1 MSKLLW
7 KSLLI
12 SPVVFGAALV
22 SSNGEVRATE
32 STNPKPAETLAITEV
47 TEPQVTENQLS
58 QSPEAPALAVEAQ
71 VTENQ
76 LSELPEA
83 LAPATELAQVTP
95 AAPSNDT
102 EILEQLDQ
110 YNSEGESQSQ
120 LTSITELSDVSPGDW
135 AYDALREL
143 VEDYK
148 CIVGYPDR
156 TFRGNRPT
164 SRYEFAA
171 GLRACLDRIQE
182 LIAAGGVVT
191 EEDLETLRTLIQQ
204 FDAELAV
211 LGTRVDNLDAR
222 VAFLEDHQ
230 FSTTTKLQGEVI
242 FALTDTFPDDEETF
256 SLQDVFGIN
265 PAVATAFLGADADG
279 NVTIDND
286 TETIFGDRV
295 RLIFNTSFTG
305 NDSLITRLAAGNLG
319 AFTPNSPTVGG
330 LDANGNLVTGAAAT
344 GEATQTFN
352 LGDTGNDVIVDWLAY
367 YFNWE
372 ASSLYV
378 AAFGGIHSDYVANT
392 FNPFFEDFDG
402 GNGALSTFASE
413 NPIYRIGGGAGGAI
427 TLGVG
432 PLESI
437 LGPNAALTLGYLAG
451 PDAANPTEG
460 NGIADGEYSALGQLS
475 FNLGDRIGIGLTYNH
490 AYHRARSPIFDLGG
504 GRGDGFNAG
513 VVGSFAANQPGLLGL
528 AVGANATPTVT
539 NSYGGAI
546 AIRLSENI
554 SISGFGTYTDAILIE
569 QGEAEI
575 WTYGAGLAFANAGKE
590 GNVLGIFGGAQP
602 YAGSIDVFNSTAA
615 FRVDDIPYHI
625 EAFYKYQV
633 SDNISV
639 TPGVIWLLNPNQT
652 SPDAFIGTLRTTF
665 TF

>member
-12 SPVVFGAALV
+12 SPLVLGATLV
-22 SSNGEVRATE
+22 LSGGEARAADSASSTA
-32 STNPKPAETLAITEV
+32 SETLAATE
-47 TEPQVTENQLS
+47 T
-58 QSPEAPALAVEAQ
+58 VEAQ
-71 VTENQ
+71 VTESK
-76 LSELPEA
+76 LSQSPEIP
-83 LAPATELAQVTP
+83 APATELAQVTP
-95 AAPSNDT
+95 AAPSNET
-102 EILEQLDQ
+102 EILNQLDQ
-110 YNSEGESQSQ
+110 YSSEGNSQSQ
-120 LTSITELSDVSPGDW
+120 LTSISELRDVSPGDW

-148 CIVGYPDR
+148 CLVGYPDR

-191 EEDLETLRTLIQQ
+191 EEDLEKLRTLIQQ

-242 FALTDTFPDDEETF
+242 FALTDSFPDDEETF
-256 SLQDVFGIN
+256 NVQDVFAVD
-265 PAVATAFLGADADG
+265 PALATALLGADAAG
-279 NVTIDND
+279 NVTVDND

-295 RLIFNTSFTG
+295 RLVLNTSFTG

-319 AFTPNSPTVGG
+319 AFDINNPGG
-330 LDANGNLVTGAAAT
+330 ALPT
-344 GEATQTFN
+344 GETFQTFN
-352 LGDTGNDVIVDWLAY
+352 LGDTGNNDVVVDWLAY
-367 YFNWE
+367 YTNWG
-372 ASSLYV
+372 ASSLYI

-392 FNPFFEDFDG
+392 FNPYFEDFDG

-451 PDAANPTEG
+451 PDAANPTDG

-504 GRGDGFNAG
+504 GRADAGFASG
-513 VVGSFAANQPGLLGL
+513 VVGSFAANQPGVLSQALGL
-528 AVGANATPTVT
+528 GNATPTVT
-539 NSYGGAI
+539 NSYGGQI
-546 AIRLSENI
+546 ALRLSDNV
-554 SISGFGTYTDAILIE
+554 SISGFGTFTDAILIE
-569 QGEAEI
+569 QGQAEI
-575 WTYGAGLAFANAGKE
+575 WTYGGGIAFANLGKE

-602 YAGSIDVFNSTAA
+602 YAGSIDVFNGAGA
-615 FRVDDIPYHI
+615 FRVNDVPYHV

-633 SDNISV
+633 TDNISV

-652 SPDAFIGTLRTTF
+652 DSADSIIGTLRTTF

>member
-12 SPVVFGAALV
+12 SPVVLGAALV
-22 SSNGEVRATE
+22 SSGGEVRATE
-32 STNPKPAETLAITEV
+32 STNPNPAETLAITEV
-47 TEPQVTENQLS
+47 TEAQVTENQLS
-58 QSPEAPALAVEAQ
+58 ESPEAPALAVEVQ
-71 VTENQ
+71 VNENQ
-76 LSELPEA
+76 LSELPET

-95 AAPSNDT
+95 AAPSNET
-102 EILEQLDQ
+102 EILNQLDQ
-110 YNSEGESQSQ
+110 YSREGKSESQ
-120 LTSITELSDVSPGDW
+120 LTSITELTDVSPGDW

-191 EEDLETLRTLIQQ
+191 EEDLEKLRTLIQQ

-242 FALTDTFPDDEETF
+242 FALTDSFPDDQETF
-256 SLQDVFGIN
+256 ALQDVF
-265 PAVATAFLGADADG
+265 ALDAATATALGADAAG
-279 NVTIDND
+279 NITVDND

-295 RLIFNTSFTG
+295 RLVLNTSFTG
-305 NDSLITRLAAGNLG
+305 TDSLITRLAAGNLG
-319 AFTPNSPTVGG
+319 AF
-330 LDANGNLVTGAAAT
+330 DINGPGTLNT
-344 GEATQTFN
+344 GETFQTFN
-352 LGDTGNDVIVDWLAY
+352 LGDTGGNDVVVDWLAY

-392 FNPFFEDFDG
+392 FNPYFEDFDG

-451 PDAANPTEG
+451 PDAANPTNG
-460 NGIADGEYSALGQLS
+460 NGIANGEYSALGQLS

-504 GRGDGFNAG
+504 GRADTGFSGG
-513 VVGSFAANQPGLLGL
+513 VVGSFAANNPGLLGL
-528 AVGANATPTVT
+528 AVGANAAPTVT

-546 AIRLSENI
+546 ALRLSENI
-554 SISGFGTYTDAILIE
+554 SISGFGTYTDAILLG

-575 WTYGAGLAFANAGKE
+575 WTYGGGIAFANAGKE

-615 FRVDDIPYHI
+615 FRVDDVPYHI

-652 SPDAFIGTLRTTF
+652 EADAVIGTLRTTF

>member
-12 SPVVFGAALV
+12 SPAVLGATLIL
-22 SSNGEVRATE
+22 SGGEVRAAE
-32 STNPKPAETLAITEV
+32 STNSIAAEAVETLAATETIETPV
-47 TEPQVTENQLS
+47 IESELS
-58 QSPEAPALAVEAQ
+58 ESPEI
-71 VTENQ
+71 
-76 LSELPEA
+76 PE
-83 LAPATELAQVTP
+83 PATELAQVTP
-95 AAPSNDT
+95 AEPSNEA
-102 EILEQLDQ
+102 EILNQLDQ
-110 YNSEGESQSQ
+110 YSSEGDSQSQ

-148 CIVGYPDR
+148 CLVGYPDR

-182 LIAAGGVVT
+182 LIAAGGQVT
-191 EEDLETLRTLIQQ
+191 IEDLEKLRTLIQQ

-230 FSTTTKLQGEVI
+230 FSTTTKLKGEVI
-242 FALTDTFPDDEETF
+242 FALTDSFPDDTETF
-256 SLQDVFGIN
+256 NIQDVF
-265 PAVATAFLGADADG
+265 ALDAATAAFLGADAAG
-279 NVTIDND
+279 NVTVDND

-295 RLIFNTSFTG
+295 RLVLNTSFTG

-319 AFTPNSPTVGG
+319 AFSPNNPGG
-330 LDANGNLVTGAAAT
+330 VLPT
-344 GEATQTFN
+344 GEGFQTFN
-352 LGDTGNDVIVDWLAY
+352 LGNTGGNNVVVDWLAY
-367 YFNWE
+367 YFNWG

-392 FNPFFEDFDG
+392 FNPYFEDYDG

-427 TLGVG
+427 TFGVG
-432 PLESI
+432 PLENI
-437 LGPNAALTLGYLAG
+437 LGPNAAITLGYLAG
-451 PDAANPTEG
+451 PDAANPSDG

-504 GRGDGFNAG
+504 GRAGVGFASG
-513 VVGSFAANQPGLLGL
+513 VVGSFAANHPGALSEALGL
-528 AVGANATPTVT
+528 AASSPTVT
-539 NSYGGAI
+539 NSYGGEI
-546 AIRLSENI
+546 AIRLSDNI

-569 QGEAEI
+569 QGQAEI
-575 WTYGAGLAFANAGKE
+575 WTYGAGLALANLGKE

-602 YAGSIDVFNSTAA
+602 YAGSIDVFNGAGA
-615 FRVDDIPYHI
+615 FRVNEVPYHV

-633 SDNISV
+633 TDNISV
-639 TPGVIWLLNPNQT
+639 TPGVIWLLDPNQT
-652 SPDAFIGTLRTTF
+652 DPDAIIGTLRTTF

>member
-12 SPVVFGAALV
+12 SPVVLGATLVLSGGEVLATDSV
-22 SSNGEVRATE
+22 SSTATE
-32 STNPKPAETLAITEV
+32 TLGATEAVEAQETES
-47 TEPQVTENQLS
+47 QLS
-58 QSPEAPALAVEAQ
+58 QSPE
-71 VTENQ
+71 T
-76 LSELPEA
+76 

-95 AAPSNDT
+95 AAPSNET
-102 EILEQLDQ
+102 EILNQLDQ
-110 YNSEGESQSQ
+110 YSSEGNSQSQ
-120 LTSITELSDVSPGDW
+120 LTSITELTDVSPGDW

-148 CIVGYPDR
+148 CLVGYPDR

-182 LIAAGGVVT
+182 LIAAGGQVT
-191 EEDLETLRTLIQQ
+191 IEDLEKLRTLIQQ

-230 FSTTTKLQGEVI
+230 FSTTTKLKGEVI
-242 FALTDTFPDDEETF
+242 FALTDSFPDDEETF
-256 SLQDVFGIN
+256 NVQDVFGLPVGI
-265 PAVATAFLGADADG
+265 G
-279 NVTIDND
+279 NVTVDND

-295 RLIFNTSFTG
+295 RLALNTSFTG
-305 NDSLITRLAAGNLG
+305 NDTLVTRLAAGNLG
-319 AFTPNSPTVGG
+319 AFTPNNP
-330 LDANGNLVTGAAAT
+330 NGVLPT
-344 GEATQTFN
+344 GEAFQTFN
-352 LGDTGNDVIVDWLAY
+352 LSPGNNNNVTVDWLAY
-367 YFNWE
+367 YFNWG

-392 FNPFFEDFDG
+392 FNPYFEDFDG

-427 TLGVG
+427 TFGVG
-432 PLESI
+432 PLENI
-437 LGPNAALTLGYLAG
+437 LGPNAAITLGYLAG
-451 PDAANPTEG
+451 PDAANPADG

-504 GRGDGFNAG
+504 GRADVGFASG
-513 VVGSFAANQPGLLGL
+513 VVGSFAANNPGVLSQALGL
-528 AVGANATPTVT
+528 ANATPTVT
-539 NSYGGAI
+539 NSYGGEI
-546 AIRLSENI
+546 ALRLSDNV

-569 QGEAEI
+569 QGQAEI
-575 WTYGAGLAFANAGKE
+575 WTYGGGIAFANLGKE

-602 YAGSIDVFNSTAA
+602 YAGSIDVFNGAGA
-615 FRVDDIPYHI
+615 FRVNEVPYHA
-625 EAFYKYQV
+625 EVFYKYQV
-633 SDNISV
+633 TDNISV

-652 SPDAFIGTLRTTF
+652 DPDSVIGTLRTTF

>member
-12 SPVVFGAALV
+12 SPVVLGTTLV
-22 SSNGEVRATE
+22 LSGGEVRAADSAS
-32 STNPKPAETLAITEV
+32 STTTETLAATETVEAPV
-47 TEPQVTENQLS
+47 TESELS
-58 QSPEAPALAVEAQ
+58 QSLEIPV
-71 VTENQ
+71 
-76 LSELPEA
+76 
-83 LAPATELAQVTP
+83 PATELAQVTP
-95 AAPSNDT
+95 AAPSNET
-102 EILEQLDQ
+102 EILNQLDQ
-110 YNSEGESQSQ
+110 YSSEGNSQSQ
-120 LTSITELSDVSPGDW
+120 LTSISELRDVSPGDW

-148 CIVGYPDR
+148 CLVGYPDR

-191 EEDLETLRTLIQQ
+191 EEDLEKLRTLIQQ

-230 FSTTTKLQGEVI
+230 FSTTTKLKGEVI
-242 FALTDTFPDDEETF
+242 FALTDSFPDDEETF
-256 SLQDVFGIN
+256 NVQDIFGVD
-265 PAVATAFLGADADG
+265 PAIATALLGADAAG
-279 NVTIDND
+279 NVTVDND

-295 RLIFNTSFTG
+295 RLVLDTSFTG

-319 AFTPNSPTVGG
+319 AFTPNNP
-330 LDANGNLVTGAAAT
+330 NGVLPT
-344 GEATQTFN
+344 GEGFQTFN
-352 LGDTGNDVIVDWLAY
+352 LGNTGGNDVVVDWLAY
-367 YFNWE
+367 YFNWG

-392 FNPFFEDFDG
+392 FNPYFEDFDG

-451 PDAANPTEG
+451 PDAANPTDG

-490 AYHRARSPIFDLGG
+490 AYHKAGSPIFDLGG
-504 GRGDGFNAG
+504 GRDGG
-513 VVGSFAANQPGLLGL
+513 SVVGSFAANNPGFLSAALGL
-528 AVGANATPTVT
+528 GNSTQTVT
-539 NSYGGAI
+539 NSYGGQI
-546 AIRLSENI
+546 ALRLSDNV
-554 SISGFGTYTDAILIE
+554 SISGFGTFTDAILIE
-569 QGEAEI
+569 QGQAEI
-575 WTYGAGLAFANAGKE
+575 WTYGGGIAFANLGKE

-602 YAGSIDVFNSTAA
+602 YAGSIDVFNGAGA
-615 FRVDDIPYHI
+615 FRVNEVPYHV

-633 SDNISV
+633 TDNISV
-639 TPGVIWLLNPNQT
+639 TPGVIWLLSPNQ
-652 SPDAFIGTLRTTF
+652 SDSGDSVIGTLRTTF

>member
-7 KSLLI
+7 KSLLV
-12 SPVVFGAALV
+12 SPVVLGATLV
-22 SSNGEVRATE
+22 LSGGEVLATE
-32 STNPKPAETLAITEV
+32 STSSTATETLAATE
-47 TEPQVTENQLS
+47 T
-58 QSPEAPALAVEAQ
+58 VEAQ
-71 VTENQ
+71 VPASQ

-95 AAPSNDT
+95 AAPSNEA
-102 EILEQLDQ
+102 EILDQLDE
-110 YNSEGESQSQ
+110 YSSEGNNQSQ
-120 LTSITELSDVSPGDW
+120 LTSITELTDVSPGDW

-156 TFRGNRPT
+156 TFRGHRPT

-182 LIAAGGVVT
+182 LIAAGGVVS
-191 EEDLETLRTLIQQ
+191 EEDLEKLRTLIQQ

-242 FALTDTFPDDEETF
+242 FALTDSFPDDNETF
-256 SLQDVFGIN
+256 NAQDVFGIN
-265 PAVATAFLGADADG
+265 PALFTD
-279 NVTIDND
+279 NVGSVTVDND

-295 RLIFNTSFTG
+295 RLVLNTSFTG
-305 NDSLITRLAAGNLG
+305 TDSLITRLAAGNLS
-319 AFTPNSPTVGG
+319 AFTPNSSL
-330 LDANGNLVTGAAAT
+330 LDATTGAPIINAPT
-344 GEATQTFN
+344 GEGTQTFN
-352 LGDTGNDVIVDWLAY
+352 LSPGNNNDVTIDWLAY

-372 ASSLYV
+372 ASSVYV

-392 FNPFFEDFDG
+392 FNPYFEDFDG

-432 PLESI
+432 PLENI

-451 PDAANPTEG
+451 PDAANPSNG
-460 NGIADGEYSALGQLS
+460 NGIVNGEYSALGQLS
-475 FNLGDRIGIGLTYNH
+475 FNLGDRIGVGLTYNH
-490 AYHRARSPIFDLGG
+490 AYHRSRSPIFDLGG
-504 GRGDGFNAG
+504 GANSDATVFNAG
-513 VVGSFAANQPGLLGL
+513 VVGSFAANQPGLLAQALGL
-528 AVGANATPTVT
+528 GAAAPTVT
-539 NSYGGAI
+539 NSYGGEI

-554 SISGFGTYTDAILIE
+554 SISGFGTYTDAILLG
-569 QGEAEI
+569 QGDAEI
-575 WTYGAGLAFANAGKE
+575 WTYGGGVAFANAGKE

-602 YAGSIDVFNSTAA
+602 YAGSIDIFNNAGG
-615 FRVDDIPYHI
+615 FRVNDVPYHI
-625 EAFYKYQV
+625 EAFYKYQL

-652 SPDAFIGTLRTTF
+652 SPDSVIGTIRTTF

>member
-12 SPVVFGAALV
+12 SPLVLGATLV
-22 SSNGEVRATE
+22 LSGGEVRATE
-32 STNPKPAETLAITEV
+32 STSSSAADTLAATE
-47 TEPQVTENQLS
+47 T
-58 QSPEAPALAVEAQ
+58 VEAQ

-76 LSELPEA
+76 LGELTEVA
-83 LAPATELAQVTP
+83 APATQLAQVTP
-95 AAPSNDT
+95 AAPSNET
-102 EILEQLDQ
+102 EILNQLDQ
-110 YNSEGESQSQ
+110 YSREGESQSQ
-120 LTSITELSDVSPGDW
+120 LTSITELTDVSPGDW

-148 CIVGYPDR
+148 CLVGYPDR

-191 EEDLETLRTLIQQ
+191 EEDLEKLRTLIQQ

-242 FALTDTFPDDEETF
+242 FALTDSFPDDQETF
-256 SLQDVFGIN
+256 NIQDVFGLD
-265 PAVATAFLGADADG
+265 AATATALGADVNGDIT
-279 NVTIDND
+279 VDND

-295 RLIFNTSFTG
+295 RLVLNTSFTG
-305 NDSLITRLAAGNLG
+305 TDSLITRLAAGNLG
-319 AFTPNSPTVGG
+319 AFDINNPGG
-330 LDANGNLVTGAAAT
+330 ALPT
-344 GEATQTFN
+344 GETFQTFN
-352 LGDTGNDVIVDWLAY
+352 LGDTGNDVVVDWLAY

-392 FNPFFEDFDG
+392 FNPYFEDFDG

-427 TLGVG
+427 TIGVG

-460 NGIADGEYSALGQLS
+460 NGIANGEYSALGQLS

-504 GRGDGFNAG
+504 GRADAGFNGG
-513 VVGSFAANQPGLLGL
+513 VVGSFAANQPGALGSLLFPG
-528 AVGANATPTVT
+528 VVNAAPTVT
-539 NSYGGAI
+539 NSYGGQI
-546 AIRLSENI
+546 ALRLSENI

-575 WTYGAGLAFANAGKE
+575 WTYGAGIAFANAGKE

-602 YAGSIDVFNSTAA
+602 YAGSIDVFGGAGG
-615 FRVDDIPYHI
+615 FRVNEVPYHI

-633 SDNISV
+633 TDNISV
-639 TPGVIWLLNPNQT
+639 TPGVIWLLSPNQT
-652 SPDAFIGTLRTTF
+652 RDNDAFIGTLRTTF